1 MSRVWLSIALV
12 ALVTAAIKGVG
23 PLALGE
29 RPLPAPLARVVALL
43 APALLAALVV
53 TTALA
58 DGRRLQVGADSAGVA
73 VAALLLLRGVTV
85 LPVVL
90 AAAAVTALLRLAGLP

>member
-12 ALVTAAIKGVG
+12 ALVTAAIKGLG
-23 PLALGE
+23 PLVLGA
-29 RPLPAPLARVVALL
+29 RPLPGPLARVVVLL

-58 DGRRLQVGADSAGVA
+58 DGPRLHVGADSAGVA
-73 VAALLLLRGVTV
+73 VAGVLLLRGVTV
-85 LPVVL
+85 LPVVVV
-90 AAAAVTALLRLAGLP
+90 AAGVTALLRLAGLP